1 MPILLPSLRI
11 VIRIVKGKTSFS
23 KQNILD
29 KDFLISTKGILNY
42 KMRIVRQ
49 EFLRLLKEIVKR
61 DPSYGLILLNLSYIE
76 TIFAKIRNEDSM
88 VISKTF
94 IIKIK

>member
-61 DPSYGLILLNLSYIE
+61 DSSYGLILLNLSYIE
-76 TIFAKIRNEDSM
+76 TIFTKIRSEDSM